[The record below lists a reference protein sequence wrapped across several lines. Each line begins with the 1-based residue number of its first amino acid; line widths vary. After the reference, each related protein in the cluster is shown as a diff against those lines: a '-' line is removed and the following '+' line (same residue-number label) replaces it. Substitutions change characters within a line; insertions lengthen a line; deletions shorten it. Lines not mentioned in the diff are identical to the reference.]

1 MPDIERGAGRG
12 GRRRAAGQ
20 EARSGRPYHR
30 SIFTRTA
37 DSSSIISPPL
47 TPSHRRVPTPSDKA
61 EEISTKSASANT
73 IRVNKQRKIDQS
85 NDKNNEIAGASS
97 LLKFM
102 HKKRRKKHQER

>member
-61 EEISTKSASANT
+61 EGRRRNLWCGSSVHEYEA
-73 IRVNKQRKIDQS
+73 RHD
-85 NDKNNEIAGASS
+85 IAQHRA
-97 LLKFM
+97 
-102 HKKRRKKHQER
+102 